1 MERKGSADET
11 KMLNT
16 KVQTLCHLLYC
27 QPFTL
32 QVWTWSLCERGLLSV
47 SIQYWCNQCIKVSTS
62 QETLCVSLQ
71 HQWYLTEQQYLTLC
85 AENILTFQSLVVY
98 VTFLY
103 IMCCIL
109 WFHSLIRLKDNI
121 CLIWKPAILLCQ
133 HTSLPVSSC
142 VYAPSQRAFHYHHY
156 SKWSHISLKN
166 VSQFGRSNALK
177 LCCQHTVAQHL
188 SKALVT
194 QA

>member
-1 MERKGSADET
+1 MQPVHQGINITGNLVRVSATSVVFDRT
-11 KMLNT
+11 AIFD
-16 KVQTLCHLLYC
+16 TLCWKYFDIPVSGCVCDLLVYHVLYSLI
-27 QPFTL
+27 PFI
-32 QVWTWSLCERGLLSV
+32 V
-47 SIQYWCNQCIKVSTS
+47 
-62 QETLCVSLQ
+62 
-71 HQWYLTEQQYLTLC
+71 
-85 AENILTFQSLVVY
+85 A
-98 VTFLY
+98 
-103 IMCCIL
+103 
-109 WFHSLIRLKDNI
+109 SLIRLKDNI